1 MLMCANFVV
10 ILILRIHWCHCLSC
24 KADWAACIDPTVS
37 HRRHPKSDS
46 SQTQICRSGNGSM
59 SSYYNL
65 KIWNKKKIRLTNW
78 NFIEKSCHY
87 HAHSLKTRSLCSL
100 KRQTLLVLVVSFS
113 ACGDPQVTHILS
125 DMTSVIS
132 QLIFLSVFRFSPRN
146 WLHQEMKY
154 RISFVSNVTSAVLSQ
169 EISCVKEFLFVIF
182 STVCT
187 AVLQY

>member
-1 MLMCANFVV
+1 M
-10 ILILRIHWCHCLSC
+10 
-24 KADWAACIDPTVS
+24 
-37 HRRHPKSDS
+37 
-46 SQTQICRSGNGSM
+46 
-59 SSYYNL
+59 
-65 KIWNKKKIRLTNW
+65 
-78 NFIEKSCHY
+78 
-87 HAHSLKTRSLCSL
+87 
-100 KRQTLLVLVVSFS
+100 VSFS

-169 EISCVKEFLFVIF
+169 EISWVKEVLFVIF
-182 STVCT
+182 STMCT